1 MTEPGQFHAPAM
13 PSVSERLRRGLS
25 WPQSISVSPVPSTSQ
40 IFLKFYLLYNVVLV
54 SASQQGE

>member
-25 WPQSISVSPVPSTSQ
+25 WPQSISVSPVPGRWLACGSAPPRA
-40 IFLKFYLLYNVVLV
+40 LLAVAPVT
-54 SASQQGE
+54 